1 MNTTNTNTTTNNV
14 RYLHP
19 HLLVPIGR
27 DTPSI
32 EMTVMGWFAA
42 GHELLWVPI
51 FEVDD
56 SPGSL
61 AEAQA
66 DAEAIDRRGP
76 YIVRQ
81 LTDLYWLPLGIRGWL
96 IPAHMNDT
104 DVVCMREAR
113 GEISFG
119 QIRRKGM
126 NRPLTWRDDTESE
139 L

>member
-1 MNTTNTNTTTNNV
+1 MNTTNNIQ
-14 RYLHP
+14 RPHS
-19 HLLVPIGR
+19 HLLVPVGP
-27 DTPSI
+27 DANEI
-32 EMTVMGWFAA
+32 ELTVMGWFAA

-56 SPGSL
+56 RPGAL

-66 DAEAIDRRGP
+66 DADKITQRGP
-76 YIVRQ
+76 YVVRQ

-96 IPAHMNDT
+96 IPAHLDDT
-104 DVVCMREAR
+104 DVICMREAP

-119 QIRRKGM
+119 QIRRKGTGQTL
-126 NRPLTWRDDTESE
+126 RWRDATENE

>member
-1 MNTTNTNTTTNNV
+1 MNTTNNNATQHP
-14 RYLHP
+14 HP

-32 EMTVMGWFAA
+32 ELTVMGWFAA

-56 SPGSL
+56 STDAL

-66 DAEAIDRRGP
+66 DADKITQRGP

-81 LTDLYWLPLGIRGWL
+81 LTDLYWLPLGIQGWL
-96 IPAHMNDT
+96 IPAHLEDT
-104 DVVCMREAR
+104 DVICMREAK

-119 QIRRKGM
+119 QIRRKDTGQT
-126 NRPLTWRDDTESE
+126 LSWRDATESE

>member
-1 MNTTNTNTTTNNV
+1 MNTETT
-14 RYLHP
+14 HP
-19 HLLVPIGR
+19 HFLMPVGL
-27 DTPSI
+27 DTNEI
-32 EMTVMGWFAA
+32 ELTVMGWFAA

-56 SPGSL
+56 RSGAL

-66 DAEAIDRRGP
+66 DAEKITDRGP
-76 YIVRQ
+76 SVVRQ

-96 IPAHMNDT
+96 IPAHLDDT
-104 DVVCMREAR
+104 NVICMREAP

-119 QIRRKGM
+119 QIRRKGTGQTL
-126 NRPLTWRDDTESE
+126 RWRDATENG

>member
-1 MNTTNTNTTTNNV
+1 MNTETT
-14 RYLHP
+14 HP
-19 HLLVPIGR
+19 HFLMPVGL
-27 DTPSI
+27 DTNEI
-32 EMTVMGWFAA
+32 ELTVMGWFAA

-56 SPGSL
+56 RSGAL

-66 DAEAIDRRGP
+66 DAEKITDRGP
-76 YIVRQ
+76 YVVRQ

-96 IPAHMNDT
+96 IPAHLDDT
-104 DVVCMREAR
+104 NVICMREAP

-119 QIRRKGM
+119 QIRRKGTGQTL
-126 NRPLTWRDDTESE
+126 RWRDATENG

>member
-1 MNTTNTNTTTNNV
+1 MNTMTTNTNDTQHP
-14 RYLHP
+14 HP

-32 EMTVMGWFAA
+32 ELTVMGWFAA

-56 SPGSL
+56 STDAL

-66 DAEAIDRRGP
+66 DADKITQRGP

-81 LTDLYWLPLGIRGWL
+81 LTDLYWLPLGIQGWL
-96 IPAHMNDT
+96 IPAHLEDT
-104 DVVCMREAR
+104 DVICMREAK

-119 QIRRKGM
+119 QIRRKDTGQT
-126 NRPLTWRDDTESE
+126 LSWRDATESE

>member
-1 MNTTNTNTTTNNV
+1 MKTDSS
-14 RYLHP
+14 LPLPHP
-19 HLLVPIGR
+19 HFLMPVGP
-27 DTPSI
+27 DTSDI
-32 EMTVMGWFAA
+32 ERTVMGWFTA

-56 SPGSL
+56 RPGAL

-66 DAEAIDRRGP
+66 DADKITQRGP
-76 YIVRQ
+76 YVVRQ

-96 IPAHMNDT
+96 IPAHLDDT
-104 DVVCMREAR
+104 DVICMREAP

-119 QIRRKGM
+119 QIRRKGTGQIL
-126 NRPLTWRDDTESE
+126 RWRDATENE

>member
-1 MNTTNTNTTTNNV
+1 MNTETT
-14 RYLHP
+14 HP
-19 HLLVPIGR
+19 HPHFLMPVAT
-27 DTPSI
+27 DTTEI
-32 EMTVMGWFAA
+32 ELTVMDWFAT

-56 SPGSL
+56 QPGAL

-66 DAEAIDRRGP
+66 DAQKITQRGP
-76 YIVRQ
+76 YVVRQ

-96 IPAHMNDT
+96 IPAHLDDT
-104 DVVCMREAR
+104 DVICMREAP

-119 QIRRKGM
+119 QIRRKDTGQTL
-126 NRPLTWRDDTESE
+126 RWRDATENE

>member
-1 MNTTNTNTTTNNV
+1 MNTTNNNV

-32 EMTVMGWFAA
+32 EMTVMGWFVA

-51 FEVDD
+51 FEVDG
-56 SPGSL
+56 SPGAL

-66 DAEAIDRRGP
+66 NAEAIDRRGP

-81 LTDLYWLPLGIRGWL
+81 LTDLYLLPLGIRGWL
-96 IPAHMNDT
+96 IPAHLDDT
-104 DVVCMREAR
+104 DVVCMREAK

-119 QIRRKGM
+119 QIRR
-126 NRPLTWRDDTESE
+126 
-139 L
+139 

>member
-1 MNTTNTNTTTNNV
+1 MNTTNNTNNNATQ
-14 RYLHP
+14 HP
-19 HLLVPIGR
+19 HPQLLVPIGR

-32 EMTVMGWFAA
+32 ELTVMGWFAA

-51 FEVDD
+51 FEVDGG
-56 SPGSL
+56 PGAL
-61 AEAQA
+61 AVAQA
-66 DAEAIDRRGP
+66 DAEAITRRGP

-81 LTDLYWLPLGIRGWL
+81 LTDLYWLPMGIRGWL
-96 IPAHMNDT
+96 IPAHLEDT
-104 DVVCMREAR
+104 DVICMRLAP

>member
-1 MNTTNTNTTTNNV
+1 MNTTTNNSNNTQHP
-14 RYLHP
+14 HP

-27 DTPSI
+27 ETPSI

-51 FEVDD
+51 FEVDG
-56 SPGSL
+56 SPGAL

-66 DAEAIDRRGP
+66 DADKITRRGP

-81 LTDLYWLPLGIRGWL
+81 LTDLYWLPMGIRGWL
-96 IPAHMNDT
+96 IPAHLEDT
-104 DVVCMREAR
+104 DVVCMREAK